1 MKRPDGFAEAFKPN
15 GTPSQKVKSTLLIG
29 WLSIVLIGWLFAP
42 EFFPRPDKI
51 FERLWFLYKE
61 RNLAGELFVTL
72 WVLGKAM
79 IWTVVVSLGITY
91 SAVIPALR
99 HPTTLVTLLR
109 FLGMTGLTYFVFRSF
124 GMTED
129 AKVFMLSFATST
141 WFVTS
146 MSKVVKEI
154 KEDKYDHA
162 RSLGWS
168 EWHVVYEVVV
178 LGTANLAFDTMR
190 QTFGIGFMMVTL
202 VEGLVRSQGGIGV
215 MLLNDEKHFVIADI
229 LAIISI
235 LLFIA
240 LIWDSLLE
248 RIGQETFKGTA
259 STAERK

>member
-1 MKRPDGFAEAFKPN
+1 MKQPDGFLEAFKPN
-15 GTPSQKVKSTLLIG
+15 GTPNQKVKSTLLVG
-29 WLSIVLIGWLFAP
+29 WLSIVLISWLFAP

-51 FERLWFLYKE
+51 FERLVFLYKE
-61 RNLAGELFVTL
+61 RNLLGELFVTL

-79 IWTVVVSLGITY
+79 LWTVVVSLAITY
-91 SAVIPALR
+91 SAVLPVMR

-124 GMTED
+124 GMTEA
-129 AKVFMLSFATST
+129 AKVFMLSFATGT

-146 MSKVVKEI
+146 MSKIVSEI

-168 EWHVVYEVVV
+168 EWRVVYEVVI
-178 LGTANLAFDTMR
+178 LGTSHLAFDTMR

-229 LAIISI
+229 IAIISV

-240 LIWDSLLE
+240 LIWDSFLNQVSLS
-248 RIGQETFKGTA
+248 TFKGTTA
-259 STAERK
+259 SAERK